1 MTKGKDEPLPSADLR
16 YGACAVARGYQ
27 VTLGYVTIGS
37 PTARTLDT
45 VLTERRE
52 CRADKME
59 MSAESYLVPFKG
71 YADAYKGQRALEC
84 LSGRGYVVV
93 DIPRMVDQADPMRPM
108 RCSLSSLFVATQD
121 VDIDPCITNRHHG
134 HKKAGNAEAVI
145 KDRRSAGRFRAF
157 FVIRHSAAMS
167 SSRLSGRPLASV
179 ALKWAQTNSSGFRSG
194 A

>member
-1 MTKGKDEPLPSADLR
+1 MLVAGCASGAPGLSSLGREANVTPLRGQPVEQLRQDDGECERWTRMTKGKDEPLPSADLR

-121 VDIDPCITNRHHG
+121 VDKWRCEG
-134 HKKAGNAEAVI
+134 L
-145 KDRRSAGRFRAF
+145 KDGDTARTEKPT
-157 FVIRHSAAMS
+157 AA
-167 SSRLSGRPLASV
+167 P
-179 ALKWAQTNSSGFRSG
+179 K
-194 A
+194 